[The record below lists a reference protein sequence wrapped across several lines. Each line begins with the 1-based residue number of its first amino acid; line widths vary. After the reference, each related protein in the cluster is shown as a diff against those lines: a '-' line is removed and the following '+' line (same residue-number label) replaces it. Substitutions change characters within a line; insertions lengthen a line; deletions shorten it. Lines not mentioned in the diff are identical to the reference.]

1 MKKLLIAAV
10 KLAMDAQYT
19 DKDIARILQDAAN
32 AIGNGNFWKW
42 SQGL

>member
-19 DKDIARILQDAAN
+19 DEDIAKILMDAAN
-32 AIGNGNFWKW
+32 AVGNGRFWKW
-42 SQGL
+42 SNE